1 MAFPDFYA
9 AAPVIHTHDGLAEL
23 LGAADGGLMD
33 YHYVDAVKLC
43 GHSCP
48 TVASAWLAAHA
59 ALTALFPGGPAERGG
74 VTVRMPAPRD
84 AGTTGVMAQVMT
96 LATGAAAENGFPG
109 LGGSHQRKGLLS
121 YAGEPGDDAI
131 VVARVDNGMST
142 AVSIDPSGVEAAPEM
157 AGLFARV
164 RSGAA
169 DASARAVF
177 GRLWQDRVRRLLTEH
192 FDDPAVVR
200 IKLLEPIR
208 E

>member
-1 MAFPDFYA
+1 MTFPDFYA
-9 AAPVIHTHDGLAEL
+9 EAPVIHTHDGLAEL
-23 LGAADGGLMD
+23 LGAAEGGLMD

-59 ALTALFPGGPAERGG
+59 ALAALFPDGPAERGE
-74 VTVRMPAPRD
+74 VTVYMPAPAD

-109 LGGSHQRKGLLS
+109 LGGDHRRKGLLS
-121 YAGEPGDDAI
+121 HAEHPMQDGAIRVGRIDNDA
-131 VVARVDNGMST
+131 S
-142 AVSIDPSGVEAAPEM
+142 VSVTVDPSSVPAAAEM

-164 RSGAA
+164 RSGVA
-169 DASARAVF
+169 DADARAEF

-200 IKLLEPIR
+200 VKLLEPA
-208 E
+208 